1 MHMKGRTVYFSDT
14 NQKGYG
20 HFNSQLTT
28 T

>member
-1 MHMKGRTVYFSDT
+1 MKGRTVYFSDT
-14 NQKGYG
+14 NQKLYG